1 MEPLGTDERHAARH
15 AAASAGRRR
24 AERYRSCTSS
34 RRRERAGSDHATRRD
49 TLETHT
55 YANDAGPAAADGHH
69 IVNGWVARVPVTL
82 IPTKPWDIGGN
93 RYPLNVTATYHVAA
107 GRTDR
112 ATFSARGAIDAQV
125 SSAIYEM
132 GAASSILPLICLGSG
147 IRPLAADAMSAATEY
162 AIETDGLTRRFGDFV
177 AVDGVTLKIPKGHL
191 YGFLGLNGA
200 GKTTTIRMLTTLLP
214 PSAGTAKLWG
224 HDVVREPLAVRGLVG
239 LVSDETS
246 ESQSTWTAR
255 EYLSYF
261 ARIRHIADAPG
272 EVERILDDVGLDARF
287 RGKLIG
293 TYSTGMKRRVEI
305 ARALMGRPKVLFL
318 DEPTRGLD
326 LPAKRDMWNLLR
338 RLATEDKVTTFLSS
352 HDAQEI
358 RSLCSEIS
366 VIASGRVVYTGATR
380 ELGADLDTFEE
391 RLIELLTQ
399 HDCPV

>member
-1 MEPLGTDERHAARH
+1 MT
-15 AAASAGRRR
+15 
-24 AERYRSCTSS
+24 
-34 RRRERAGSDHATRRD
+34 
-49 TLETHT
+49 
-55 YANDAGPAAADGHH
+55 
-69 IVNGWVARVPVTL
+69 
-82 IPTKPWDIGGN
+82 
-93 RYPLNVTATYHVAA
+93 
-107 GRTDR
+107 
-112 ATFSARGAIDAQV
+112 
-125 SSAIYEM
+125 
-132 GAASSILPLICLGSG
+132 SG
-147 IRPLAADAMSAATEY
+147 IEY
-162 AIETDGLTRRFGDFV
+162 AIETDGLTRRFDDFV
-177 AVDGVTLKIPKGHL
+177 AVDGVTLRIPKGHL

-214 PSAGTAKLWG
+214 PSGGTARLWG
-224 HDVVREPLAVRGLVG
+224 HDVIKEPLAVRALVG

-261 ARIRHIADAPG
+261 ARIRHMSDVPRQ
-272 EVERILDDVGLDARF
+272 VEKILEDVGLDARF

-305 ARALMGRPKVLFL
+305 ARALMGSPKVLFL

-338 RLATEDKVTTFLSS
+338 RLAATENVTTFLSS

-366 VIASGRVVYTGATR
+366 VIANGRVIYTGLTG
-380 ELGADLDTFEE
+380 ELGPDLDTFEE

-399 HDCPV
+399 QGRAA